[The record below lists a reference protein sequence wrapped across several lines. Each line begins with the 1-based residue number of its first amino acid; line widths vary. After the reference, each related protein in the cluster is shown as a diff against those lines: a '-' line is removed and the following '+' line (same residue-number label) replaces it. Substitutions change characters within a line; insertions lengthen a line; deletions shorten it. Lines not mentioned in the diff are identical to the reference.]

1 MLDQH
6 LGVLAG
12 KVVADAD
19 GHLVCGR
26 VVEIVAPLGLII
38 AVRPND
44 RSDDGFYLWGK
55 GSAVEGLGCLG
66 LGRPGV
72 AEGDLVDDGDLVG
85 GARAD
90 TQDPRGQGNG
100 CNMHLDVYE
109 RVLSPDIYDRDKKTK
124 SLYKQLVGN
133 WSRLY
138 SAGIY
143 TANHQE
149 S

>member
-44 RSDDGFYLWGK
+44 RPDDGVYLWGK
-55 GSAVEGLGCLG
+55 GSAVEGLGC
-66 LGRPGV
+66 PGV
-72 AEGDLVDDGDLVG
+72 AEGGLVDDGDLVDG
-85 GARAD
+85 TGAD
-90 TQDPRGQGNG
+90 TQDQRGQGNG
-100 CNMHLDVYE
+100 CKTHLDVDE
-109 RVLSPDIYDRDKKTK
+109 QVVSPNIHDRDEKTRYFCNFK
-124 SLYKQLVGN
+124 LC
-133 WSRLY
+133 
-138 SAGIY
+138 GIGRDFIPLESTY
-143 TANHQE
+143 TANHQGP
-149 S
+149 